1 MHLQVCPILCNFSR
15 WSNYGCSLWLT
26 IVRHAGCI
34 KVKLERKLG
43 PRHSIGCASVFA
55 LLLHATY
62 ARRSQIM
69 AGCMFNP
76 GRMHAETSCYKYSQL
91 LNVESI
97 VASWRDG
104 LSYALWDK
112 VLQLLCRVSGSWR
125 ACWSYA
131 RWDKVLLALESSF
144 NLCVTCS
151 PLNLDD
157 FYASQRRWASYSI

>member
-1 MHLQVCPILCNFSR
+1 MPMHLSWTLTKRTTGKNPHI
-15 WSNYGCSLWLT
+15 CSWKRPLWLFCQELGSGT
-26 IVRHAGCI
+26 GATNERSRDTVYISYAGAT
-34 KVKLERKLG
+34 
-43 PRHSIGCASVFA
+43 CA
-55 LLLHATY
+55 
-62 ARRSQIM
+62 RSQIM
-69 AGCMFNP
+69 AGCMLNP
-76 GRMHAETSCYKYSQL
+76 GRMHAETSCYKCSQL

-97 VASWRDG
+97 VASWRHC

-125 ACWSYA
+125 YCWSYA

-157 FYASQRRWASYSI
+157 FYASQHKWASYSI